1 MTFYKKLSPF
11 YNLMVFYCIISFLL
25 RIVLLFHPITQS
37 SFTILE
43 SLKIFSLGIISDVFT
58 FIVASV
64 FLWLYLIFISN
75 SKYNKPYG
83 YIILAVFVGL
93 FAYVASGKSI
103 FSEYGGALPKIVL
116 IFIGIKTALFALL
129 LFLPALRDKIR
140 YWLFAFVMFLYV
152 LLILQ
157 NGLSEYF
164 FWNEFGVKYNFI
176 AVNYLIY
183 TNEVI
188 GNIMQ
193 SYPVI
198 PLFSALFLVTGI
210 VTYFILKGSKNYI
223 NAIPSFN
230 EKLKISV
237 IYIVLFAISLF
248 AIPNLAKTENSKNV
262 FVNELQANGLYK
274 FYLAFQN
281 NKLDYFKFYKTSS
294 EQKAYAILK
303 EQFPAISGE
312 KMIRKIT
319 SDSTENHKNVVLI
332 TIESLS
338 AEYMK
343 MFGNEQ
349 NITPFLDSLAQKS
362 LQFTN
367 LYAVGN
373 RTVRGLEAVTLCLP
387 PTAGESIIK
396 REDNKNK
403 FSTGFLFNQRGYNVK
418 FMYGG
423 DAFFD
428 NMQDFYSGNGYKIV
442 DKSSFAPE
450 EITFSNVWGVCDED
464 MYNKAIKVMN
474 AEAKENKP
482 FFNHIMTVSN
492 HRPFTYPNN
501 KIDIPGDIKSRDGG
515 VKYTD
520 YSLRRF
526 FAMASKQPWFKN
538 TLFVIVAD
546 HCASSAGKTELPLD
560 KYRIP
565 AFIYN
570 PEAKPAKYNKL
581 MSQIDLMPT
590 LFGLLHFSY
599 ESKFFGQD
607 VFKPDYKPRAFI
619 ATYQDLGLIKDNVL
633 TILSPKQQVKQFD
646 LQLNPKPGIAPEY
659 QIDYNEIPMKTQ
671 RTDLVNETISFYQ
684 TASDMLKKREYQ
696 KTANSN
702 PKIDSG
708 FKQASLKNDK
718 QITRSEKSFQ

>member
-1 MTFYKKLSPF
+1 MTFYKKFSPF
-11 YNLMVFYCIISFLL
+11 YNLALFYFIVSFVL
-25 RIVLLFHPITQS
+25 RIVLFFHPITQS
-37 SFTILE
+37 SFTIIE
-43 SLKIFSLGIISDVFT
+43 SIKIFSLGLISDFFVFV
-58 FIVASV
+58 IASL

-75 SKYNKPYG
+75 CKYNKPYG
-83 YIILAVFVGL
+83 YIILGFFIAL
-93 FAYVASGKSI
+93 FLYIASGKSI
-103 FSEYGGALPKIVL
+103 LDEYGGALPRIVL
-116 IFIGIKTALFALL
+116 IFIGIKTALFALM
-129 LFLPALRDKIR
+129 LFVPKLRDKIR
-140 YWLFAFVMFLYV
+140 YWLFAFVLFLYV

-198 PLFSALFLVTGI
+198 PIFSALFLVTGI
-210 VTYFILKGSKNYI
+210 VTYFILKKSKNYI
-223 NAIPSFN
+223 NEIPSLNEKMKISGIYLGLFLISLIAIPT
-230 EKLKISV
+230 
-237 IYIVLFAISLF
+237 
-248 AIPNLAKTENSKNV
+248 LAKTENSKNV

-274 FYLAFQN
+274 FYLAFEN
-281 NKLDYFKFYKTSS
+281 NKLDYFKFYKTLSN
-294 EQKAYAILK
+294 EKAYGILK
-303 EQFPAISGE
+303 HQLPISGE
-312 KMIRKIT
+312 STIRKIT
-319 SDSTENHKNVVLI
+319 SDSAENHKNVVLI
-332 TIESLS
+332 TIESYS
-338 AEYMK
+338 AEFMK
-343 MFGNEQ
+343 TYGNKE
-349 NITPFLDSLAQKS
+349 NITPFLDSLKQKS
-362 LQFTN
+362 LEFTN
-367 LYAVGN
+367 LYAAGN

-387 PTAGESIIK
+387 PTPGESVLK

-403 FSTGFLFNQRGYNVK
+403 FSTGALFKQRGYNVK

-428 NMQDFYSGNGYKIV
+428 NMQDFYSGNGYEIV
-442 DKSSFAPE
+442 DKASFSPE

-520 YSLRRF
+520 YALRKF
-526 FAMASKQPWFKN
+526 FAMASKQPWFRN
-538 TLFVIVAD
+538 TVFVIVAD
-546 HCASSAGKTELPLD
+546 HCASSAGKTQLPLD

-565 AFIYN
+565 AFIYD
-570 PEAKPAKYNKL
+570 PVAQPAKYNQL

-599 ESKFFGQD
+599 ESKFFGED
-607 VFKPDYKPRAFI
+607 VLKPDYKPRAFI

-633 TILSPKQQVKQFD
+633 TVLSPKQQVKQFD
-646 LQLNPKPGIAPEY
+646 LQINPKPGIAPEY
-659 QIDYNEIPMKTQ
+659 QIYYNEKCLKTK
-671 RTDLVNETISFYQ
+671 RTDLINETISFYQ
-684 TASDMLKKREYQ
+684 TASDMLKKKQYQ
-696 KTANSN
+696 K
-702 PKIDSG
+702 
-708 FKQASLKNDK
+708 
-718 QITRSEKSFQ
+718 